1 MAAYKVHLTLSGPGT
16 MTMMMMVVC
25 GQGVS
30 LAQAKDKGQLI
41 FLEGLKDSLSVLI
54 PQESSRASEA
64 MDFLRYPQ
72 TSAVL
77 SWGLFPLHHWNH
89 SFRGLLLFVCL
100 QGSRCWLEEPV
111 RVCSVQ
117 PEQRC
122 RRRPG
127 GRCGGGVGTSGDAGG
142 RHQRAAESGGQ
153 RRSCAGLQPLLS
165 SHRLLTA
172 EGESVTSRQ

>member
-1 MAAYKVHLTLSGPGT
+1 
-16 MTMMMMVVC
+16 MVVC
-25 GQGVS
+25 VVRVWVWHKRRTKVS
-30 LAQAKDKGQLI
+30 W
-41 FLEGLKDSLSVLI
+41 
-54 PQESSRASEA
+54 SSWRAWKIRCRCW
-64 MDFLRYPQ
+64 FLRRAVERMKPW
-72 TSAVL
+72 TSSGTRRLSAVL

-117 PEQRC
+117 PEQHC
-122 RRRPG
+122 RWRPG
-127 GRCGGGVGTSGDAGG
+127 GRRGGGVGTSGDAGG